1 MTVVTRCLASSMSGR
16 YGTAL
21 AMGSPASMLMLG
33 STADVATVCRITCTM
48 GSATKH
54 RVIVGQTS
62 ASLCLSVTC
71 LTSSMPQELV
81 TKKMELAEINEE
93 CLKTRHDLLWEQ
105 QKCSA
110 LESKLAKTENIV
122 YAKSSANPLSSFNPS
137 RLFH

>member
-1 MTVVTRCLASSMSGR
+1 MVTRCLASFMFSR
-16 YGTAL
+16 YH
-21 AMGSPASMLMLG
+21 G
-33 STADVATVCRITCTM
+33 STGDGQPCKHADAGVYCGCCDCLPHHVYM
-48 GSATKH
+48 GSATEH
-54 RVIVGQTS
+54 RVIVRQTS

-71 LTSSMPQELV
+71 LTSSMAQELV